1 MAAGSYA
8 YSDTSEASSAG
19 SAGPSGSE
27 RPGPSHG
34 GVQVQRRN
42 PTVLRMVLEA
52 LQAGEQRQGTS
63 VVAIKQY
70 ILQKYPTV
78 SVTRLKYLLKQAL
91 AKGISRGLLIRPLN
105 SKARGATGSFKLVSK
120 KKRIIQPRKKST
132 IMPTQKPGE
141 AKEKG
146 PKNPSKAKK
155 DPPHPGKVK
164 KVPKKPGKVKKVPPK
179 PDTAKEKTPKK
190 GGKAKAKVA
199 KVGEAK
205 KVPPKPEK
213 APKAPPD
220 AAGLSG
226 KSTVKGS
233 TSSQAD
239 AEAPRKA
246 NAGSKSSK
254 AKASKG
260 KNGATFPAAKKT
272 AATAQAP
279 KGAAAQGPGKEPKA
293 KAAAPPKG
301 KGSGGSKTAPV
312 HLAKKTEAP
321 KGPRRPGLPA
331 KASLSKTSIKKAKAE
346 S

>member
-1 MAAGSYA
+1 MLCCPP
-8 YSDTSEASSAG
+8 
-19 SAGPSGSE
+19 AGPSHS
-27 RPGPSHG
+27 
-34 GVQVQRRN
+34 GVPVQRRN

-78 SVTRLKYLLKQAL
+78 SVIRLKYLLKHAL
-91 AKGISRGLLIRPLN
+91 AKGINRGLLMRPLN

-120 KKRIIQPRKKST
+120 KKRIIQPRKTST
-132 IMPTQKPGE
+132 IMATQKPSE
-141 AKEKG
+141 AKKKG

-155 DPPHPGKVK
+155 DPPNLSEVK
-164 KVPKKPGKVKKVPPK
+164 KVPKKTDKVKKFPPK
-179 PDTAKEKTPKK
+179 PDTPKEKAPKK

-205 KVPPKPEK
+205 KVPPKLEK
-213 APKAPPD
+213 ATKAPPN

-233 TSSQAD
+233 SSSQAPPEQSHSPSAPRPAD

-246 NAGSKSSK
+246 NTGNRSSK
-254 AKASKG
+254 AKAPKG
-260 KNGATFPAAKKT
+260 KNGATFPATKKT
-272 AATAQAP
+272 ATTAGAP
-279 KGAAAQGPGKEPKA
+279 KGAAAQGAGKELKA
-293 KAAAPPKG
+293 KAMAPPKG
-301 KGSGGSKTAPV
+301 KGNSGSKTAPV

-331 KASLSKTSIKKAKAE
+331 KASLSKVSLKKAKSE